1 MCKQKDKIYIVNVN
15 FNSHAE
21 GSAGIFNANN
31 KSIRI
36 KEKLRILAGRDTK
49 TKRIKKILL
58 MLLELFKMTFYHH
71 LLSSFT

>member
-21 GSAGIFNANN
+21 GSAGILNANN

-49 TKRIKKILL
+49 T
-58 MLLELFKMTFYHH
+58 
-71 LLSSFT
+71 